1 MEGSNPASILI
12 QKVYYTYLS
21 WDTPA
26 TEESGRLNIY
36 PLFYNLTKLPYFHK
50 VYSKKEGKSKRFH
63 GRFSKSG
70 QLCQICK
77 TYVSSTCFTTWVKTN
92 PGCSMCQDGNAK
104 SYHHTDA
111 LKGAEDILV
120 FHVCNQG
127 QHRIPYIFKSR
138 WAGYWDAMVSR
149 RAGSMA
155 DWVHGR
161 LRSFHAGFIAS
172 WVHFTL
178 GSTTY

>member
-1 MEGSNPASILI
+1 MYCSLF
-12 QKVYYTYLS
+12 
-21 WDTPA
+21 
-26 TEESGRLNIY
+26 
-36 PLFYNLTKLPYFHK
+36 FYNLTKLPYFHK
-50 VYSKKEGKSKRFH
+50 VYSKKEGKNERIY

-70 QLCQICK
+70 QVCQICK
-77 TYVSSTCFTTWVKTN
+77 TYVSSTCFTICWIKSN
-92 PGCSMCQDGNAK
+92 PGCSMCQDSNAK
-104 SYHHTDA
+104 SHHHTNA

-138 WAGYWDAMVSR
+138 WAGYWDAMVLR
-149 RAGSMA
+149 RVGFTAS
-155 DWVHGR
+155 WVHGK

-172 WVHFTL
+172 WVHCELGSFYAGFTASWVHGKL